1 MNVDPQ
7 EVQKFSDVAKDFWNP
22 EGPYKPLHDTNPLR
36 IQFIQDAVDLKD
48 KTVLD
53 VGCAGGLLAEG
64 LAKLGARVT
73 GIDQSTPLLEVAKDH
88 SQGKFLI
95 DYHCTLAET
104 FADASPHSFDVVTCL
119 EVIEHVPD
127 PASLVN
133 ACAKL
138 VKPNGQVFFSTINRN
153 LKSYL
158 LAIVA
163 AEYMLGLIPK
173 GTHEYAKLIRPS
185 ELVAWS
191 RSANLDLVKLIG
203 IGYNPLS
210 QQFFLTDDVSIN
222 YLAHFIAL
230 PS

>member
-7 EVQKFSDVAKDFWNP
+7 EVQKFSDLAKDFWNP
-22 EGPYKPLHDTNPLR
+22 HGPYKPLHDTNPLR
-36 IQFIQDAVDLKD
+36 IQFIQDAVDLNN

-53 VGCAGGLLAEG
+53 VGCAGGLLTEG

-73 GIDQSTPLLEVAKDH
+73 GIDQSIPLLEVAKAH
-88 SQGKFLI
+88 NQGKFAI
-95 DYHCTLAET
+95 DYQCMLAET
-104 FADASPHSFDVVTCL
+104 FAENSPHSFDVVTCL

-127 PASLVN
+127 PTSLIK
-133 ACAKL
+133 ACARL
-138 VKPNGQVFFSTINRN
+138 VKPNGHVFFSTINRN

-163 AEYMLGLIPK
+163 AEYILGLIPK

-185 ELVAWS
+185 ELVAWC
-191 RSANLDLVKLIG
+191 RNANLDLVKLTG

-210 QQFFLTDDVSIN
+210 KQFFLTDDVSIN
-222 YLAHFIAL
+222 YLVHFVAL
-230 PS
+230 SS